1 MKYVLLFCGTAE
13 DQAAFDRLS
22 PDDLKARYG
31 EVARWFQ
38 EHRNRIGGSN
48 QLQGPHTATTVRFD
62 AGGKPAIKDG
72 PFMAGKEIA
81 VGSRR
86 GLGRPRR
93 LSSAPCDPRRAAR

>member
-38 EHRNRIGGSN
+38 EHRNRIGASN
-48 QLQGPHTATTVRFD
+48 LLQ
-62 AGGKPAIKDG
+62 
-72 PFMAGKEIA
+72 
-81 VGSRR
+81 
-86 GLGRPRR
+86 
-93 LSSAPCDPRRAAR
+93 